1 MKKYLKILGVA
12 IIFGGLLAYLFYY
25 DINKEVRAISKKEE
39 VITLF
44 QVGVF
49 KDYNNATFFSKTFPS
64 SLIYKD
70 NDYYRVIIAISYHEE
85 TKLKLESIYQNSEIE
100 YYEKEIR
107 INKDFI
113 EKISNYESIILK
125 SNKEEV
131 INNVN
136 NSILLFI
143 FSGSINRFLIAINP
157 NLDTKNIELN
167 YDKYLKD
174 ELDNIKKINNIE
186 FNDDL
191 DLQVSR
197 VKYRNV
203 YEYSDTLTIYKG
215 FKNSVFVN
223 DVVLNND
230 GLIGIVTKTYD
241 YYSIVTLIT
250 NKNSNI
256 SVKINDAIGI
266 LKTINNTLVVTN
278 INNYEKVNVDDEI
291 YTSGLGNLPDN
302 IYIGKVKSIN
312 LNNTEIEK
320 VVEVNIN
327 DRLEKLDY
335 LFIRSNH
342 D

>member
-1 MKKYLKILGVA
+1 MIKKYKDYILLL
-12 IIFGGLLAYLFYY
+12 IIF
-25 DINKEVRAISKKEE
+25 
-39 VITLF
+39 
-44 QVGVF
+44 
-49 KDYNNATFFSKTFPS
+49 
-64 SLIYKD
+64 
-70 NDYYRVIIAISYHEE
+70 
-85 TKLKLESIYQNSEIE
+85 
-100 YYEKEIR
+100 
-107 INKDFI
+107 
-113 EKISNYESIILK
+113 
-125 SNKEEV
+125 
-131 INNVN
+131 
-136 NSILLFI
+136 LLFI

-215 FKNSVFVN
+215 FKNNVFVN

-291 YTSGLGNLPDN
+291 YTSGLGNLPDS

-327 DRLEKLDY
+327 DRLKKLDY

>member
-1 MKKYLKILGVA
+1 MIKKYKDYILLL
-12 IIFGGLLAYLFYY
+12 IIF
-25 DINKEVRAISKKEE
+25 
-39 VITLF
+39 
-44 QVGVF
+44 
-49 KDYNNATFFSKTFPS
+49 
-64 SLIYKD
+64 
-70 NDYYRVIIAISYHEE
+70 
-85 TKLKLESIYQNSEIE
+85 
-100 YYEKEIR
+100 
-107 INKDFI
+107 
-113 EKISNYESIILK
+113 
-125 SNKEEV
+125 
-131 INNVN
+131 
-136 NSILLFI
+136 LLFI

-215 FKNSVFVN
+215 FKNNVFVN

-335 LFIRSNH
+335 LVIRSNH

>member
-1 MKKYLKILGVA
+1 MIKKYKDYILLL
-12 IIFGGLLAYLFYY
+12 IIF
-25 DINKEVRAISKKEE
+25 
-39 VITLF
+39 
-44 QVGVF
+44 
-49 KDYNNATFFSKTFPS
+49 
-64 SLIYKD
+64 
-70 NDYYRVIIAISYHEE
+70 
-85 TKLKLESIYQNSEIE
+85 
-100 YYEKEIR
+100 
-107 INKDFI
+107 
-113 EKISNYESIILK
+113 
-125 SNKEEV
+125 
-131 INNVN
+131 
-136 NSILLFI
+136 LLFI
-143 FSGSINRFLIAINP
+143 FSGSINRFLIAINL

-215 FKNSVFVN
+215 FKNNVFVN

>member
-1 MKKYLKILGVA
+1 MIKKYKDYILLL
-12 IIFGGLLAYLFYY
+12 IIF
-25 DINKEVRAISKKEE
+25 
-39 VITLF
+39 
-44 QVGVF
+44 
-49 KDYNNATFFSKTFPS
+49 
-64 SLIYKD
+64 
-70 NDYYRVIIAISYHEE
+70 
-85 TKLKLESIYQNSEIE
+85 
-100 YYEKEIR
+100 
-107 INKDFI
+107 
-113 EKISNYESIILK
+113 
-125 SNKEEV
+125 
-131 INNVN
+131 
-136 NSILLFI
+136 LLFI

-215 FKNSVFVN
+215 FKNNVFVN

>member
-1 MKKYLKILGVA
+1 MIKKYKDYILLL
-12 IIFGGLLAYLFYY
+12 IIF
-25 DINKEVRAISKKEE
+25 
-39 VITLF
+39 
-44 QVGVF
+44 
-49 KDYNNATFFSKTFPS
+49 
-64 SLIYKD
+64 
-70 NDYYRVIIAISYHEE
+70 
-85 TKLKLESIYQNSEIE
+85 
-100 YYEKEIR
+100 
-107 INKDFI
+107 
-113 EKISNYESIILK
+113 
-125 SNKEEV
+125 
-131 INNVN
+131 
-136 NSILLFI
+136 LLFI

-215 FKNSVFVN
+215 FKNNVFVN

-250 NKNSNI
+250 NKSSNI

-335 LFIRSNH
+335 VFIRSNH

>member
-1 MKKYLKILGVA
+1 MIKKNKDYILLL
-12 IIFGGLLAYLFYY
+12 IIF
-25 DINKEVRAISKKEE
+25 
-39 VITLF
+39 
-44 QVGVF
+44 
-49 KDYNNATFFSKTFPS
+49 
-64 SLIYKD
+64 
-70 NDYYRVIIAISYHEE
+70 
-85 TKLKLESIYQNSEIE
+85 
-100 YYEKEIR
+100 
-107 INKDFI
+107 
-113 EKISNYESIILK
+113 
-125 SNKEEV
+125 
-131 INNVN
+131 
-136 NSILLFI
+136 LLFI

-186 FNDDL
+186 FNNDL
-191 DLQVSR
+191 NLQVSR

-215 FKNSVFVN
+215 FKNNVFVN

-250 NKNSNI
+250 NKSSNI

>member
-1 MKKYLKILGVA
+1 MFFHHILINFIHNKSMIKKYKDYILLL
-12 IIFGGLLAYLFYY
+12 IIF
-25 DINKEVRAISKKEE
+25 
-39 VITLF
+39 
-44 QVGVF
+44 
-49 KDYNNATFFSKTFPS
+49 
-64 SLIYKD
+64 
-70 NDYYRVIIAISYHEE
+70 
-85 TKLKLESIYQNSEIE
+85 
-100 YYEKEIR
+100 
-107 INKDFI
+107 
-113 EKISNYESIILK
+113 
-125 SNKEEV
+125 
-131 INNVN
+131 
-136 NSILLFI
+136 LLFI

-215 FKNSVFVN
+215 FKNNVFVN

>member
-1 MKKYLKILGVA
+1 MIKKY
-12 IIFGGLLAYLFYY
+12 
-25 DINKEVRAISKKEE
+25 
-39 VITLF
+39 
-44 QVGVF
+44 
-49 KDYNNATFFSKTFPS
+49 KDYILL
-64 SLIYKD
+64 LI
-70 NDYYRVIIAISYHEE
+70 V
-85 TKLKLESIYQNSEIE
+85 
-100 YYEKEIR
+100 
-107 INKDFI
+107 F
-113 EKISNYESIILK
+113 
-125 SNKEEV
+125 
-131 INNVN
+131 
-136 NSILLFI
+136 LLFI

-167 YDKYLKD
+167 YDKYLKE

-186 FNDDL
+186 FNNDL
-191 DLQVSR
+191 NLQVSR

-215 FKNSVFVN
+215 FKNNVFVN

-250 NKNSNI
+250 NKSSNI

-266 LKTINNTLVVTN
+266 LKVIDNTLVVTN
-278 INNYEKVNVDDEI
+278 INNYEKVNIDDEI
-291 YTSGLGNLPDN
+291 YTSGLGNLPDK

-320 VVEVNIN
+320 VIEVDLN

-335 LFIRSNH
+335 VFIRSNH

>member
-1 MKKYLKILGVA
+1 MIKKYKDYILLL
-12 IIFGGLLAYLFYY
+12 IIF
-25 DINKEVRAISKKEE
+25 
-39 VITLF
+39 
-44 QVGVF
+44 
-49 KDYNNATFFSKTFPS
+49 
-64 SLIYKD
+64 
-70 NDYYRVIIAISYHEE
+70 
-85 TKLKLESIYQNSEIE
+85 
-100 YYEKEIR
+100 
-107 INKDFI
+107 
-113 EKISNYESIILK
+113 
-125 SNKEEV
+125 
-131 INNVN
+131 
-136 NSILLFI
+136 LLFI

-215 FKNSVFVN
+215 FKNNVFVN

-241 YYSIVTLIT
+241 YYSIVTLIN

>member
-1 MKKYLKILGVA
+1 MIKKYKDYILLL
-12 IIFGGLLAYLFYY
+12 IIF
-25 DINKEVRAISKKEE
+25 
-39 VITLF
+39 
-44 QVGVF
+44 
-49 KDYNNATFFSKTFPS
+49 
-64 SLIYKD
+64 
-70 NDYYRVIIAISYHEE
+70 
-85 TKLKLESIYQNSEIE
+85 
-100 YYEKEIR
+100 
-107 INKDFI
+107 
-113 EKISNYESIILK
+113 
-125 SNKEEV
+125 
-131 INNVN
+131 
-136 NSILLFI
+136 LLFI

-215 FKNSVFVN
+215 FKNNVFVN

-230 GLIGIVTKTYD
+230 GLIGIVIKTYD

-256 SVKINDAIGI
+256 SVKINDVIGI

-291 YTSGLGNLPDN
+291 YTSGLGNLPDS

>member
-1 MKKYLKILGVA
+1 MIKKY
-12 IIFGGLLAYLFYY
+12 
-25 DINKEVRAISKKEE
+25 
-39 VITLF
+39 
-44 QVGVF
+44 
-49 KDYNNATFFSKTFPS
+49 KDYILL
-64 SLIYKD
+64 LI
-70 NDYYRVIIAISYHEE
+70 V
-85 TKLKLESIYQNSEIE
+85 
-100 YYEKEIR
+100 
-107 INKDFI
+107 F
-113 EKISNYESIILK
+113 
-125 SNKEEV
+125 
-131 INNVN
+131 
-136 NSILLFI
+136 LLFI
-143 FSGSINRFLIAINP
+143 FSGSINRFLTAINP

-167 YDKYLKD
+167 YNKYLKE

-215 FKNSVFVN
+215 FKNNIFVN
-223 DVVLNND
+223 DIVLNND

-241 YYSIVTLIT
+241 YYSLVTLIT
-250 NKNSNI
+250 NKSSNI

-266 LKTINNTLVVTN
+266 LKVIDNTLVVTN
-278 INNYEKVNVDDEI
+278 INNYEKVNINDEI

-302 IYIGKVKSIN
+302 IYIGKVKSIK

-320 VVEVNIN
+320 VIEVDIN

-335 LFIRSNH
+335 VFIRSNH

>member
-1 MKKYLKILGVA
+1 MIKKY
-12 IIFGGLLAYLFYY
+12 
-25 DINKEVRAISKKEE
+25 
-39 VITLF
+39 
-44 QVGVF
+44 
-49 KDYNNATFFSKTFPS
+49 KDYILL
-64 SLIYKD
+64 LI
-70 NDYYRVIIAISYHEE
+70 V
-85 TKLKLESIYQNSEIE
+85 
-100 YYEKEIR
+100 
-107 INKDFI
+107 F
-113 EKISNYESIILK
+113 
-125 SNKEEV
+125 
-131 INNVN
+131 
-136 NSILLFI
+136 LLFI

-167 YDKYLKD
+167 YDKYLKE

-186 FNDDL
+186 FNDNL

-215 FKNSVFVN
+215 FKNNIFVN
-223 DVVLNND
+223 DIVLNND

-241 YYSIVTLIT
+241 YYSVVTLIT
-250 NKNSNI
+250 NKSSNI

>member
-1 MKKYLKILGVA
+1 MIKKY
-12 IIFGGLLAYLFYY
+12 
-25 DINKEVRAISKKEE
+25 
-39 VITLF
+39 
-44 QVGVF
+44 
-49 KDYNNATFFSKTFPS
+49 KDYILL
-64 SLIYKD
+64 LI
-70 NDYYRVIIAISYHEE
+70 V
-85 TKLKLESIYQNSEIE
+85 
-100 YYEKEIR
+100 
-107 INKDFI
+107 F
-113 EKISNYESIILK
+113 
-125 SNKEEV
+125 
-131 INNVN
+131 
-136 NSILLFI
+136 LLFI

-167 YDKYLKD
+167 YDKYLKE

-186 FNDDL
+186 FNNDL
-191 DLQVSR
+191 NLQVSR

-203 YEYSDTLTIYKG
+203 YEYSDTLAIYKG
-215 FKNSVFVN
+215 FKNNVFVN

-250 NKNSNI
+250 NKSSNI

-266 LKTINNTLVVTN
+266 LKVIDNTLVVTN
-278 INNYEKVNVDDEI
+278 INNYEKVNIDDEI

-320 VVEVNIN
+320 VIEVDLN

-335 LFIRSNH
+335 VFIRSNH

>member
-1 MKKYLKILGVA
+1 MIKKYKDYILLL
-12 IIFGGLLAYLFYY
+12 IIF
-25 DINKEVRAISKKEE
+25 
-39 VITLF
+39 
-44 QVGVF
+44 
-49 KDYNNATFFSKTFPS
+49 
-64 SLIYKD
+64 
-70 NDYYRVIIAISYHEE
+70 
-85 TKLKLESIYQNSEIE
+85 
-100 YYEKEIR
+100 
-107 INKDFI
+107 
-113 EKISNYESIILK
+113 
-125 SNKEEV
+125 
-131 INNVN
+131 
-136 NSILLFI
+136 LLFI

-215 FKNSVFVN
+215 FKNNVFVN

-241 YYSIVTLIT
+241 YYSIATLIT

-320 VVEVNIN
+320 VIEVNIN

>member
-1 MKKYLKILGVA
+1 MIRKYKDYILLL
-12 IIFGGLLAYLFYY
+12 IIF
-25 DINKEVRAISKKEE
+25 
-39 VITLF
+39 
-44 QVGVF
+44 
-49 KDYNNATFFSKTFPS
+49 
-64 SLIYKD
+64 
-70 NDYYRVIIAISYHEE
+70 
-85 TKLKLESIYQNSEIE
+85 
-100 YYEKEIR
+100 
-107 INKDFI
+107 
-113 EKISNYESIILK
+113 
-125 SNKEEV
+125 
-131 INNVN
+131 
-136 NSILLFI
+136 LLFI

-203 YEYSDTLTIYKG
+203 YEYTDTLTIYKG
-215 FKNSVFVN
+215 FKNNVFVN

-230 GLIGIVTKTYD
+230 GLIGIVTKAYD

>member
-1 MKKYLKILGVA
+1 MIKKYKDYILLL
-12 IIFGGLLAYLFYY
+12 IIF
-25 DINKEVRAISKKEE
+25 
-39 VITLF
+39 
-44 QVGVF
+44 
-49 KDYNNATFFSKTFPS
+49 
-64 SLIYKD
+64 
-70 NDYYRVIIAISYHEE
+70 
-85 TKLKLESIYQNSEIE
+85 
-100 YYEKEIR
+100 
-107 INKDFI
+107 
-113 EKISNYESIILK
+113 
-125 SNKEEV
+125 
-131 INNVN
+131 
-136 NSILLFI
+136 LLFI
-143 FSGSINRFLIAINP
+143 FSGNINRFLIAINP

-215 FKNSVFVN
+215 FKNNVFVN

>member
-1 MKKYLKILGVA
+1 MIKKYKDYILLL
-12 IIFGGLLAYLFYY
+12 IIF
-25 DINKEVRAISKKEE
+25 
-39 VITLF
+39 
-44 QVGVF
+44 
-49 KDYNNATFFSKTFPS
+49 
-64 SLIYKD
+64 
-70 NDYYRVIIAISYHEE
+70 
-85 TKLKLESIYQNSEIE
+85 
-100 YYEKEIR
+100 
-107 INKDFI
+107 
-113 EKISNYESIILK
+113 
-125 SNKEEV
+125 
-131 INNVN
+131 
-136 NSILLFI
+136 LLFI

-215 FKNSVFVN
+215 FKNNVFVN
-223 DVVLNND
+223 DVVLTND

>member
-1 MKKYLKILGVA
+1 MIKKYKDYILLL
-12 IIFGGLLAYLFYY
+12 IIF
-25 DINKEVRAISKKEE
+25 
-39 VITLF
+39 
-44 QVGVF
+44 
-49 KDYNNATFFSKTFPS
+49 
-64 SLIYKD
+64 
-70 NDYYRVIIAISYHEE
+70 
-85 TKLKLESIYQNSEIE
+85 
-100 YYEKEIR
+100 
-107 INKDFI
+107 
-113 EKISNYESIILK
+113 
-125 SNKEEV
+125 
-131 INNVN
+131 
-136 NSILLFI
+136 LLFI

-157 NLDTKNIELN
+157 NLDTKNIELK

-215 FKNSVFVN
+215 FKNNVFVN

-320 VVEVNIN
+320 VIEVNIN

>member
-1 MKKYLKILGVA
+1 MIKKY
-12 IIFGGLLAYLFYY
+12 
-25 DINKEVRAISKKEE
+25 
-39 VITLF
+39 
-44 QVGVF
+44 
-49 KDYNNATFFSKTFPS
+49 KDYILL
-64 SLIYKD
+64 LI
-70 NDYYRVIIAISYHEE
+70 V
-85 TKLKLESIYQNSEIE
+85 
-100 YYEKEIR
+100 
-107 INKDFI
+107 F
-113 EKISNYESIILK
+113 
-125 SNKEEV
+125 
-131 INNVN
+131 
-136 NSILLFI
+136 LLFI

-167 YDKYLKD
+167 YDKYLKE

-186 FNDDL
+186 FNNDL
-191 DLQVSR
+191 NLQVSR

-215 FKNSVFVN
+215 FKNNVFVN

-250 NKNSNI
+250 NKSSNI
-256 SVKINDAIGI
+256 SVKINDAIVI
-266 LKTINNTLVVTN
+266 LKVIDNTLVVTN
-278 INNYEKVNVDDEI
+278 INNYEKVNIDDEI

-320 VVEVNIN
+320 VIEVDLN

-335 LFIRSNH
+335 VFIRSNH

>member
-1 MKKYLKILGVA
+1 MIKKY
-12 IIFGGLLAYLFYY
+12 
-25 DINKEVRAISKKEE
+25 
-39 VITLF
+39 
-44 QVGVF
+44 
-49 KDYNNATFFSKTFPS
+49 KDYILL
-64 SLIYKD
+64 LI
-70 NDYYRVIIAISYHEE
+70 V
-85 TKLKLESIYQNSEIE
+85 
-100 YYEKEIR
+100 
-107 INKDFI
+107 F
-113 EKISNYESIILK
+113 
-125 SNKEEV
+125 
-131 INNVN
+131 
-136 NSILLFI
+136 LLFI
-143 FSGSINRFLIAINP
+143 FSGNINRFLIAINP

-167 YDKYLKD
+167 YDKYLKE

-186 FNDDL
+186 FKDDL
-191 DLQVSR
+191 DLQASR

-215 FKNSVFVN
+215 FKNNVFVN
-223 DVVLNND
+223 DVVLNNG

-250 NKNSNI
+250 NKSSNI
-256 SVKINDAIGI
+256 SVKINAAIGI
-266 LKTINNTLVVTN
+266 LKVIDNTLVVTN